1 MSSEKLK
8 EMKRVKKGK
17 IKEKTVARSGEAKA
31 NLRELIFTEAR
42 SLVLEEGFAS
52 LSIRKLAERIGYAPG
67 TIYLY
72 FRDRDELVREICV
85 RGLGELS
92 QKIQSAADVADA
104 QTRLTALLYAY
115 ADFAVENPET
125 YRLTFM
131 ENPAF
136 TQEAMRAAPL
146 ESEGGAG
153 KRAFAE
159 IVKTLRELKGERKID
174 PAENEHLLAEML
186 WTAVHGMVSLK
197 LVYPAFPVNPIEV
210 LIDKLIETILAKVV

>member
-1 MSSEKLK
+1 MKKMKKVK
-8 EMKRVKKGK
+8 EGK
-17 IKEKTVARSGEAKA
+17 IKEKTVARNDEAKA
-31 NLRELIFTEAR
+31 NLRELIFKEAR

-52 LSIRKLAERIGYAPG
+52 LSIRKLAQKIGYAPG

-72 FRDRDELVREICV
+72 FQDRDDLVREICV

-92 QKIQSAADVADA
+92 QKIQSAAGVAGA

-115 ADFAVENPET
+115 ADFAIENPET
-125 YRLTFM
+125 YRLSFM

-136 TQEAMRAAPL
+136 TQEAMRSAPL

-159 IVKTLRELKGERKID
+159 IVKTLQELKGERKID
-174 PAENEHLLAEML
+174 RSENENLLAELL
-186 WTAVHGMVSLK
+186 WTSVHGIVSLK
-197 LVYPAFPVNPIEV
+197 LIYPAFPVNPIEG
-210 LIDKLIETILAKVV
+210 LIDKLIETILAKADKI